1 MAILRAID
9 GIGDD
14 HPDGP
19 DFIRDLVW
27 GTTLQGMFPSTE
39 TEPATENDE

>member
-1 MAILRAID
+1 MAVLRAID

-19 DFIRDLVW
+19 DLIRDLVW
-27 GTTLQGMFPSTE
+27 GTTLQGMFPSE
-39 TEPATENDE
+39 DAPPAPEIEE